1 MTILS
6 IIGWILLSLGSFFCF
21 VGALGLIRL
30 PHFYSRVHAAGVLD
44 SLGAI
49 LVLVGLMTQTQDL
62 LVIIKLMLILVFMI
76 ITGPT
81 AVHALARAAKLSE
94 LNDETPEN

>member
-6 IIGWILLSLGSFFCF
+6 IVGWVLLALGSFFCF

-30 PHFYSRVHAAGVLD
+30 PDFYSRVHAAGVLD

-49 LVLVGLMTQTQDL
+49 LILLGLMTQTQDV
-62 LVIIKLMLILVFMI
+62 LVITKLMLILLFMI
-76 ITGPT
+76 VTGPT

-94 LNDETPEN
+94 EDTQH

>member
-6 IIGWILLSLGSFFCF
+6 IIGWILLTLGSFFCF
-21 VGALGLIRL
+21 VGALGLIRF
-30 PHFYSRVHAAGVLD
+30 PDFYSRVHAAGVLD

-49 LVLVGLMTQTQDL
+49 LVLAGLMTQTQDF

-81 AVHALARAAKLSE
+81 AVHALARAARLSE
-94 LNDETPEN
+94 INNENDKN